1 MLQINFNA
9 ILFGIQVEQLLT
21 YKMHQIFGFNGPL
34 LKNSRF
40 FNKNNNISVEVLY
53 SIQIQTQNYL
63 SVTDNFDHYLLSV

>member
-9 ILFGIQVEQLLT
+9 ISFGIQVEQLLT
-21 YKMHQIFGFNGPL
+21 YKMQQIFGINGPL

-40 FNKNNNISVEVLY
+40 FNENNNFSVEVLY